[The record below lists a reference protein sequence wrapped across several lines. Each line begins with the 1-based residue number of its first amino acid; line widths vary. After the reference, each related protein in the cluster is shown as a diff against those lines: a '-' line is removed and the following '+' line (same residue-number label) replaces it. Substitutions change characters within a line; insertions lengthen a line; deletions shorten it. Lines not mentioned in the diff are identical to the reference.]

1 MRYQLRPADRGTP
14 QYGER
19 LWNRQDLAVHF
30 LNGRRQSALRTVEA
44 AQGEHTMRH
53 PCKRSLI
60 IIRFHF
66 NGQHQSGPDL
76 HHVECRIR
84 CAQFVQC
91 DGARLGHAL
100 QGSFHNDQVYGSGSD
115 DRRME
120 KRLDAGRL
128 GCYLPA
134 SSRFFHESD
143 GVSSL
148 RRTSALPARS
158 PAIPRCC
165 SIRWTS
171 RPRTRFAPCPTCRC
185 PVRIRPARRR
195 CRPATADPEW

>member
-14 QYGER
+14 QYGEW

-30 LNGRRQSALRTVEA
+30 LNGRRQLALRTIET

-53 PCKRSLI
+53 PCKRSLII

-84 CAQFVQC
+84 CAQLVQY

-100 QGSFHNDQVYGSGSD
+100 QGNFHNDQVYGSGSD

-120 KRLDAGRL
+120 KNGWTPVDWGVIYRR
-128 GCYLPA
+128 PA
-134 SSRFFHESD
+134 VFPRVGWRQLFASNFCASGTEPSD
-143 GVSSL
+143 SSL
-148 RRTSALPARS
+148 LFHSVDQPSTNALCTLSHLPVPCAYSTSAEAMS
-158 PAIPRCC
+158 SCHC
-165 SIRWTS
+165 
-171 RPRTRFAPCPTCRC
+171 
-185 PVRIRPARRR
+185 
-195 CRPATADPEW
+195 